1 MLFFTHL
8 PAGYEA
14 TFQPV
19 NDFYNSAS
27 ANFDSFVTWV
37 VDTYN
42 ATAPRFWKAFHS
54 GNSAR

>member
-19 NDFYNSAS
+19 NDFFNSAS
-27 ANFDSFVTWV
+27 ANFDNFVTSV
-37 VDTYN
+37 LDTYN
-42 ATAPRFWKAFHS
+42 ATAPAILEAMSQR
-54 GNSAR
+54 